1 MLRWLAV
8 VFIPVSAF
16 AHPGHGATE
25 LHAHLTE
32 WSWVVLALAVAGAI
46 VWLTRK

>member
-1 MLRWLAV
+1 MLRWLLLAV
-8 VFIPVSAF
+8 PGSVL

-25 LHAHLTE
+25 LHAHLPE

-46 VWLTRK
+46 AWMMRK